1 MLLKTPGPDP
11 ILVIDDEADLRELLE
26 ISIRRM
32 GHDVVLAGSLAEAR
46 QHLAARRYSLVLT
59 DMRLGDGLGIDIV
72 RQLSSAPERVPVA
85 VITAYGSA
93 DNAVEALKAGAF
105 DYIAKPVSLDHLR
118 SLILNALG
126 RQRRD
131 SAEEGGGAAPET
143 ADRAASLL
151 PGHSPAMHEVRRAL
165 SRLARSMA
173 PIVISGESGS
183 GKERAARAIHA
194 VSTRAAHPFIAV
206 NCGAIPETLMESEFF
221 GYAKGAFTGA
231 DAERGG
237 FFQAANG
244 GTLLLDEVADLPLAM
259 QVKLLRVLQER
270 RVRKIGAS
278 REESVDVRVL
288 CASHKDLSGMVASG
302 QFRQDLFYRLNVLA
316 LRMPTLR
323 ERREDIPVL
332 AGAIL
337 EHLAV
342 RYGDRYPKRLSAAAL
357 QVLSDYP
364 FPGHV
369 RELENLLERAYAF
382 AEGLIIEVADLGPLE
397 AGMALSATPRPAGQ
411 PPYLPPAEALQ
422 RAAGAAPVAAAPSP
436 SSLAAGWSAPA
447 PAAPA
452 AWSDPGQHGW
462 PDPQRDARA
471 EAAPARSG
479 MPPEPVPQPVAPR
492 PGELAG
498 EPCRASFP
506 IDLPG
511 RLEALERDLILQALQ
526 QTGFNRTAAAP
537 LLGLS
542 FRQLRYRIQQ
552 LGIREGRDDPAEGTA
567 DSADGG
573 QFAAAEGG
581 RDA

>member
-1 MLLKTPGPDP
+1 MPIKTPGPDP
-11 ILVIDDEADLRELLE
+11 ILVIDDEADLRELLD

-46 QHLAARRYSLVLT
+46 QQLAARRYSLVLT

-105 DYIAKPVSLDHLR
+105 DYIAKPVSLDQLR

-126 RQRRD
+126 RQQRD
-131 SAEEGGGAAPET
+131 GAESGEGGDGGSGAQET
-143 ADRAASLL
+143 VDRAVNLL
-151 PGHSPAMHEVRRAL
+151 PGHSPAMHEVRRSL

-194 VSTRAAHPFIAV
+194 VSARAAHPFIAV

-221 GYAKGAFTGA
+221 GHVKGAFTGA

-288 CASHKDLSGMVASG
+288 CASHKDLSAIG

-342 RYGDRYPKRLSAAAL
+342 RYGDPRPKRLATAAL
-357 QVLSDYP
+357 QRLSDYS
-364 FPGHV
+364 FPGNV

-382 AEGLIIEVADLGPLE
+382 AEGDTIEVDDLGQTDS
-397 AGMALSATPRPAGQ
+397 GMGYSAMPRP
-411 PPYLPPAEALQ
+411 PAPQAYP
-422 RAAGAAPVAAAPSP
+422 GSTAPLAAAPA
-436 SSLAAGWSAPA
+436 SSGLRAEFQQDRQQDVSY
-447 PAAPA
+447 
-452 AWSDPGQHGW
+452 
-462 PDPQRDARA
+462 DARA
-471 EAAPARSG
+471 ESRGGVQPDPFAAPL
-479 MPPEPVPQPVAPR
+479 APR
-492 PGELAG
+492 FAEAG
-498 EPCRASFP
+498 GDAGRATFP

-552 LGIREGRDDPAEGTA
+552 LGIREGRDDPADGAAEAGEA
-567 DSADGG
+567 LRDGLLAADG
-573 QFAAAEGG
+573 E

>member
-1 MLLKTPGPDP
+1 MPLKTPGPDP
-11 ILVIDDEADLRELLE
+11 ILVIDDEADLRELLD

-46 QHLAARRYSLVLT
+46 QQLAARRYSLVLT

-105 DYIAKPVSLDHLR
+105 DYIAKPVSLDQLR

-126 RQRRD
+126 RQQRD
-131 SAEEGGGAAPET
+131 GAEGAEGGDGGSGAQET
-143 ADRAASLL
+143 VDRAVNLL
-151 PGHSPAMHEVRRAL
+151 PGHSPAMHEVRRSL

-194 VSTRAAHPFIAV
+194 VSARAAHPFIAV

-221 GYAKGAFTGA
+221 GHVKGAFTGA

-288 CASHKDLSGMVASG
+288 CASHKDLSAMVASG

-332 AGAIL
+332 ASAIL

-342 RYGDRYPKRLSAAAL
+342 RYGDPHPKRLAAAAL
-357 QVLSDYP
+357 QRLSDYP
-364 FPGHV
+364 FPGNV

-382 AEGLIIEVADLGPLE
+382 AEGNTIEVDDLGQMD
-397 AGMALSATPRPAGQ
+397 AGMGHSAMPRPPA
-411 PPYLPPAEALQ
+411 PHAYLAS
-422 RAAGAAPVAAAPSP
+422 AAAP
-436 SSLAAGWSAPA
+436 AGAPA
-447 PAAPA
+447 
-452 AWSDPGQHGW
+452 SSGSR
-462 PDPQRDARA
+462 PDTTQELANDARA
-471 EAAPARSG
+471 ESRGGAQPDLFAQPAAPRAA
-479 MPPEPVPQPVAPR
+479 EVA
-492 PGELAG
+492 ADA
-498 EPCRASFP
+498 CRATFP

-552 LGIREGRDDPAEGTA
+552 LGIREGRDDPADGAAETSEALRDGLLA
-567 DSADGG
+567 ADGD
-573 QFAAAEGG
+573 